1 VEAALRVLDDPT
13 PATVADAI
21 DHLIEARV
29 ESGQLREA
37 PLTLAQI
44 EVVKHEFV
52 RAYTAMYHNRV
63 EYPEDAGGI
72 TADWESADHG

>member
-1 VEAALRVLDDPT
+1 
-13 PATVADAI
+13 
-21 DHLIEARV
+21 
-29 ESGQLREA
+29 LREA

-44 EVVKHEFV
+44 ELVKREFV

-72 TADWESADHG
+72 TADWESAHHG